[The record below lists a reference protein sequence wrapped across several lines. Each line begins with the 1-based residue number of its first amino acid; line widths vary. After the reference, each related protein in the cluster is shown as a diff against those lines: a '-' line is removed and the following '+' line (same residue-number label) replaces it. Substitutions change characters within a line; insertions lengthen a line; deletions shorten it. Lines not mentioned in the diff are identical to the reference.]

1 MTANCRWNSVT
12 VGYIQNQKV
21 PGSKPID
28 VLGQALTSNLAMVNL
43 WSSEKSRGNDENR
56 VRDVAPRQWP
66 SVGLKAI

>member
-28 VLGQALTSNLAMVNL
+28 VLGQALTSNLAMVIL
-43 WSSEKSRGNDENR
+43 WSSEKKQR
-56 VRDVAPRQWP
+56 
-66 SVGLKAI
+66 K